1 MKLKVDLEQFTYRG
15 KGSFDL
21 ADYPHRLKAAPYE
34 DKKDYR
40 SRLEDFAEEIHE
52 LQSMMY
58 AHDRYA
64 MLLVFQAMD
73 AAGKD
78 GTIGKVMSG
87 INPHGIKVQ
96 SFKKPTDEELDHG
109 FLWRTNKAMPER
121 GRITIFNRSYYEE
134 VLVAKVHPGI
144 VTDAQRLPVEQTKDM
159 KALWK
164 SRYRAIRNLEA
175 YLHDNGTRVVK
186 FFLNVSRD
194 EQRKRFLDRIDE
206 PEKNWKFSEAD
217 VEERKY
223 WDDYM
228 AAYQDA
234 IDATSTPECPWY
246 VVPADDK
253 RAMRLIVAK
262 IVLSRLEELDLHY
275 PQVSDE
281 RRAEL
286 AAYRERLVGD

>member
-1 MKLKVDLEQFTYRG
+1 MKLNVDLEQFTYRG
-15 KGSFDL
+15 DGSFDL
-21 ADYPHRLKAAPYE
+21 ADYPNQLESAPYE

-40 SRLEDFAEEIHE
+40 ARLDDYADEIDE

-58 AHDRYA
+58 AHNRYA
-64 MLLVFQAMD
+64 MLLIFQAMD

-78 GTIGKVMSG
+78 GTIGKVMRG
-87 INPHGIKVQ
+87 VNPHGIKVHA
-96 SFKKPTDEELDHG
+96 FKKPTDEELDHN
-109 FLWRTNKAMPER
+109 FLWRTNKRMPER

-144 VTDAQRLPVEQTKDM
+144 VTQSQRLPVEQTEDM
-159 KALWK
+159 SALWE
-164 SRYRAIRNLEA
+164 SRYRAIRNLEE
-175 YLHDNGTRVVK
+175 YLHGTGTRVVK

-194 EQRKRFLDRIDE
+194 EQRQRFVDRIDE

-217 VEERKY
+217 VKERKY

-234 IDATSTPECPWY
+234 IGATSTADCPWY

-253 RAMRLIVAK
+253 RAMRLMVAK
-262 IVLSRLEELDLHY
+262 IVLTRLEELDLHY
-275 PQVSDE
+275 PRVSDE

-286 AAYRERLVGD
+286 AAYREQLIDD